1 MTPDT
6 DEKFYTRADA
16 HINLANGELAGA
28 SRGKVS
34 ASMMFAASRFN
45 AWVSAHDFE
54 SGEEM
59 ASKRQEI
66 TEYFIGQYRAM
77 LDTNLDNYIENFDAF
92 MNPNAAHNKEV
103 EVEK

>member
-6 DEKFYTRADA
+6 DEKFYERADA
-16 HINLANGELAGA
+16 HINLANDQLSGV
-28 SRGKVS
+28 SRGKAS

-54 SGEEM
+54 SGADM
-59 ASKRQEI
+59 ASKS
-66 TEYFIGQYRAM
+66 TESTGYFMGQYRAM

-92 MNPNAAHNKEV
+92 MNPKASS
-103 EVEK
+103 

>member
-6 DEKFYTRADA
+6 DEKFYERADA
-16 HINLANGELAGA
+16 HINLANDQLSGV
-28 SRGKVS
+28 SRGKAS

-54 SGEEM
+54 SGADM
-59 ASKRQEI
+59 ASKRKEI
-66 TEYFIGQYRAM
+66 TEYFMGQYRAM

-92 MNPNAAHNKEV
+92 MNPKASS
-103 EVEK
+103 